1 MKVKLRLV
9 AKNDVF
15 DKDSVYV
22 KTDDLK
28 DALQVVGLD
37 GRKIGVENF
46 GKQLSNFLIAAQMP
60 ASIQDVIA
68 YRRQIEKIYDN
79 NGEPFEIDE
88 TYIPVIKEAVKQHW
102 PVITYSAVVEYLDKA
117 LVEAQ
122 NKEDKPTKK

>member
-1 MKVKLRLV
+1 MKVKLKLV

-15 DKDSVYV
+15 DKDGVYV
-22 KTDDLK
+22 RTDDLK
-28 DALQVVGLD
+28 DALQVIGLD

-88 TYIPVIKEAVKQHW
+88 AYISIIKEAVKQHW
-102 PVITYSAVVEYLDKA
+102 PVITYSAVVEYLDKSLIA
-117 LVEAQ
+117 AQ
-122 NKEDKPTKK
+122 NKENKPTKK